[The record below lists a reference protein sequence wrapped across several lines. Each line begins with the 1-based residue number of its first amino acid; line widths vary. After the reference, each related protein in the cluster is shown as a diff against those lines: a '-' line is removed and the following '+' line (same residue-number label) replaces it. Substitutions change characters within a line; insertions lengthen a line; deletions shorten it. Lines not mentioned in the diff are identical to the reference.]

1 MPPILPPA
9 QRHSTSGRKPTL
21 GLRATASLG
30 ECGYGPWMVKRLESH
45 VPGLEG
51 RKLSAMGR
59 EDTMSLAGKLPTEM
73 PITLTRE

>member
-1 MPPILPPA
+1 
-9 QRHSTSGRKPTL
+9 
-21 GLRATASLG
+21 
-30 ECGYGPWMVKRLESH
+30 MVKRLESH

>member
-30 ECGYGPWMVKRLESH
+30 ECGYGPLDGEEVGEPRA
-45 VPGLEG
+45 
-51 RKLSAMGR
+51 R
-59 EDTMSLAGKLPTEM
+59 AGGQKTSCYG
-73 PITLTRE
+73 